1 MADLNPQE
9 SCRDAFK
16 NLGIL
21 TVVSIYITEVIL
33 LAIRQNCLRN
43 CDIHER
49 QTRHGN
55 DFNLPAH
62 RSALFAKKPTYAGLK
77 DMLRTTAGLISSYLT
92 DGTEGKAEGDHGIVE
107 ALVVEDHTVCSE
119 IETAG
124 LTAPERRRLLAVK
137 LHHNIVREQQNAE
150 DRATTLGQS

>member
-1 MADLNPQE
+1 MQKRAVRIMADLNPQD

-43 CDIHER
+43 RDIHER

-62 RSALFAKKPTYAGLK
+62 RSALFAKKPTYAGARLYNMLPGELK
-77 DMLRTTAGLISSYLT
+77 NLGPQVLKRKML
-92 DGTEGKAEGDHGIVE
+92 K
-107 ALVVEDHTVCSE
+107 
-119 IETAG
+119 
-124 LTAPERRRLLAVK
+124 
-137 LHHNIVREQQNAE
+137 
-150 DRATTLGQS
+150 